1 MHNFIIEAC
10 VDSIESAVNAQEGGA
25 ARVELCDNIL
35 EGGTT
40 PGFGTIAMARE
51 KLDIGLFVMI
61 RPRAGDFL
69 YSNTEF
75 EAMMKDIGM
84 ARELGADGVV
94 FGVLK
99 ADGSIDVERNK
110 ALKELA
116 SPLKTTFHRAFDL
129 CADPWQSLEDI
140 ISIGIDRILTSGQA
154 PSAPQGLDLIHK
166 LVKKAAG
173 RVVIMPGGGV
183 NEDNIICIRD
193 KTGTSEFHV
202 SLREEL
208 ISRMSFKKDGI
219 FMGKGTRSEYSRMV
233 TSPGRLKNIKQILQE
248 ST

>member
-1 MHNFIIEAC
+1 MHNFTIEAC

-51 KLDIGLFVMI
+51 KLDIDLFVMI

-69 YSNTEF
+69 YSTLEF
-75 EAMMKDIGM
+75 EAMMKEIGI

-129 CADPWQSLEDI
+129 CANPWQSLEDI

-154 PSAPQGLDLIHK
+154 PSAPQGLDLIHE

-183 NEDNIICIRD
+183 NEDNIIFIRD

-202 SLREEL
+202 SLREERK
-208 ISRMSFKKDGI
+208 SRMSFKKNGI
-219 FMGKGTRSEYSRMV
+219 FMGKGTPSEYSRMV
-233 TSPGRLKNIKQILQE
+233 TSTKRLKNIKQILQKP
-248 ST
+248 T

>member
-1 MHNFIIEAC
+1 MNNTIIEAC
-10 VDSIESAVNAQEGGA
+10 VDSIGSAVNAQEGGA

-51 KLDIGLFVMI
+51 KLDIELFVMI
-61 RPRAGDFL
+61 RPRGGDFL
-69 YSNTEF
+69 YSDPEF
-75 EAMMKDIGM
+75 ETMLKDVGL

-99 ADGSIDVERNK
+99 GDGSIDMERNR

-140 ISIGIDRILTSGQA
+140 ISIGMDRILTSGQA
-154 PSAPQGLDLIHK
+154 PSAMEGLNLIQK

-173 RVVIMPGGGV
+173 RVVIMPGGGI
-183 NEDNIICIRD
+183 NEENINTLKQ
-193 KTGTSEFHV
+193 KTGTTEFHV
-202 SLREEL
+202 SLREEWR
-208 ISRMSFKKDGI
+208 SGMSFRKDGI
-219 FMGKGTRSEYSRMV
+219 FMGKGTQSEYSRMV
-233 TSPGRLKNIKQILQE
+233 TSIERIRNLKKILQK
-248 ST
+248 